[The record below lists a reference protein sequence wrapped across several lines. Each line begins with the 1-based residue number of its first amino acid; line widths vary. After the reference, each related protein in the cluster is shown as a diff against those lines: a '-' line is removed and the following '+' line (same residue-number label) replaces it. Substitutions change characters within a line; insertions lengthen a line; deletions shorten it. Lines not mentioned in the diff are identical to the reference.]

1 MANIILELWTNLYK
15 SKIIPKYK
23 HWQTQEITL
32 LYIKFQNLWIKVYH
46 WKQRQA
52 RDWGK
57 IFANSIL
64 GKELV
69 SRILLK
75 KTIAIVL
82 VDHKELE
89 GWRRM
94 VTRKSRE
101 ELCGWAAQNKQL
113 VQIFIFYVNA
123 YPRTSPAAD
132 MTCFMHVN

>member
-1 MANIILELWTNLYK
+1 M
-15 SKIIPKYK
+15 
-23 HWQTQEITL
+23 
-32 LYIKFQNLWIKVYH
+32 YIKFQNLWIKVYH
-46 WKQRQA
+46 WIQRQA

-69 SRILLK
+69 SGILE

-82 VDHKELE
+82 VDHNELE
-89 GWRRM
+89 GWGRM

-123 YPRTSPAAD
+123 YPRTSPAVDNVA
-132 MTCFMHVN
+132 CFMHVN